1 MINLNDDPNYSAAP
15 DISPVDFAD
24 PASNSSQLEEVA
36 IEMLESIY
44 FDFKLLTSRSAPLLS
59 ASLVLSALFILS
71 HDQSIF
77 KAISEK

>member
-1 MINLNDDPNYSAAP
+1 MINHNDDPNYSAAP

-24 PASNSSQLEEVA
+24 PTSNTSQLEELA

-44 FDFKLLTSRSAPLLS
+44 FDFKLLTSRSAPLLC
-59 ASLVLSALFILS
+59 ASLVLSALFIIS